1 MKRLQIY
8 LDEELDDRLA
18 ADALREGTSKAALI
32 REAVATRYGEKDQ
45 GAALPPSD
53 PLDAL
58 VAAIPGDAG
67 DIDALLYG
75 QLGPSQER

>member
-8 LDEELDDRLA
+8 LDEELDERLA

-32 REAVATRYGEKDQ
+32 REAVATRYGEKGQ
-45 GAALPPSD
+45 GVALPASD

-75 QLGPSQER
+75 RVEPDRTR